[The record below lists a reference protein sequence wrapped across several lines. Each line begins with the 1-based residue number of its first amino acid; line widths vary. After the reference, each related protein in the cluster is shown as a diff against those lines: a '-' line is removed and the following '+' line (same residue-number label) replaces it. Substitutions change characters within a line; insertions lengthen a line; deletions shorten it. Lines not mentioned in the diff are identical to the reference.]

1 MPEGM
6 RSVRP
11 VVAVGVALLLLGLA
25 SRGRVQAQS
34 AEHPLEPPFTSSP
47 RETLHTFLASSEEM
61 WALVRDEGLGERS
74 DEGLQKLLEL
84 DRRAKGTLDLSK
96 VAPEARKAT
105 ADDAGV
111 YLYEVLTRI
120 ELPPLEEVPGD
131 NEIEGDPRLDRWTIP
146 HTEIAVHRV
155 AEGPRKG
162 EFLFAPETV
171 ARVQE
176 FYERTRD
183 LPYRREPPMEHVSSF
198 LEVYGGWH
206 VPISY
211 VDALPAWMRS
221 VTWGQALWK
230 WIVLV
235 AALLSTLAL
244 VFGVF
249 RVSRRRGR
257 PRSAKRYLANLAVPA
272 LLFVA
277 AVFALPR
284 LSEEILL
291 IGNVAKSLNL
301 AATAIAYLTLAWI
314 AWTLVLAAGEVI
326 LRTPRIGAE
335 SLDAS
340 LIRLTARLI
349 AIGVA
354 TVLISQG
361 ATAIGLPLMGLVA
374 SLSIGGLAVALAAQ
388 DTLRNLLGSLMIFID
403 QPYKVGERIV
413 AGAHD
418 GVVEQIGLRSTRI
431 RQLDGHLTSIPN
443 EKMATME
450 IENIE
455 RREHIRRKTKLRI
468 AIGTSREKLQQAL
481 ATVRDVL
488 KDHEGMPADR
498 PPRVYFEE
506 FNPDSLSIVIFYWYE
521 PPDYWAF
528 CDFGERINLEIVR
541 RFAEAGIKLAPPTSM
556 TQITNEAGEP
566 LELTPSSAGGDES

>member
-11 VVAVGVALLLLGLA
+11 IVAVGVALLLLGLA

-34 AEHPLEPPFTSSP
+34 AEHPLEPPLTSSP
-47 RETLHTFLASSEEM
+47 RETLHAFLTSSEDM
-61 WALVRDEGLGERS
+61 WTLVRDEGVGERS
-74 DEGLQKLLEL
+74 DEGLRKLLEL
-84 DRRAKGTLDLSK
+84 DRRAKGTLDLSE

-105 ADDAGV
+105 AEDAAV

-131 NEIEGDPRLDRWTIP
+131 DEIEGDPKLDRWTIP
-146 HTEIAVHRV
+146 HTEIRVHRV
-155 AEGPRKG
+155 AEGPHEG
-162 EFLFAPETV
+162 EFLFDPETV
-171 ARVQE
+171 ERAKE
-176 FYERTRD
+176 FFERTKE
-183 LPYRREPPMEHVSSF
+183 LPYRREPPMKDVSSF
-198 LEVYGGWH
+198 LEVYGGWN
-206 VPISY
+206 VPISW
-211 VDALPAWMRS
+211 VDALPGWMRS
-221 VTWGQALWK
+221 VAWGQALWK
-230 WIVLV
+230 WLMLLAAGFSIL
-235 AALLSTLAL
+235 ALLVVAYRLT
-244 VFGVF
+244 
-249 RVSRRRGR
+249 RRKGR
-257 PRSAKRYLANLAVPA
+257 PRSVRHYRSSLTVPL

-277 AVFALPR
+277 AVFVFPR
-284 LSEEILL
+284 LSAEIIL
-291 IGNVAKSLNL
+291 IGHVARLLNL
-301 AATAIAYLTLAWI
+301 AASAIAYLSLAWVVWKLI
-314 AWTLVLAAGEVI
+314 LLAAEAVVS
-326 LRTPRIGAE
+326 TARIRAE
-335 SLDAS
+335 SLDES
-340 LIRLTARLI
+340 LIRLVARLI

-354 TVLISQG
+354 VVLVVQG
-361 ATAIGLPLMGLVA
+361 ATAIGIPLVGLVA

-388 DTLRNLLGSLMIFID
+388 DTLKSLLGSLTILID
-403 QPYKVGERIV
+403 QPYSVGDRIV
-413 AGAHD
+413 AGDHD
-418 GVVEQIGLRSTRI
+418 GVVERIGLRSTGI

-450 IENIE
+450 IENIQ

-468 AIGTSREKLQQAL
+468 AISTPREKLQQAL
-481 ATVRDVL
+481 VTVRDIL